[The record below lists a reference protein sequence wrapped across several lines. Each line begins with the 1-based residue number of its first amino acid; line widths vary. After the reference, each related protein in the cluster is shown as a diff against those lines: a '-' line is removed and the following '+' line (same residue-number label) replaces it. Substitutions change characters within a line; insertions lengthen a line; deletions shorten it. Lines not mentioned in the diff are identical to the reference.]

1 MFWLHLRYSRWLF
14 YIILFKAKNWE
25 NRGFSYEFP
34 SWTEL
39 LGFTDGAHSM
49 ESKIWNLLHLLQ
61 TAKFD
66 LNFETIATCPLCLHE
81 VYFVIPSSTIL
92 QLVISV
98 TVNIFVGLGK
108 SFKISCDLFE
118 FVRTCLMTVW
128 SILTVLWWWPV
139 FNFLSIWQRI
149 WKS

>member
-14 YIILFKAKNWE
+14 YIILFKAK
-25 NRGFSYEFP
+25 
-34 SWTEL
+34 TEKIGVLVMNFLVGQL

-66 LNFETIATCPLCLHE
+66 HLNFETTATCPLCLHE

-98 TVNIFVGLGK
+98 TVNILVGLGK

-139 FNFLSIWQRI
+139 FNFLYIWRRI